1 MPYPYRIGNGV
12 YLTVIL
18 YYPDDVNYISGIM
31 PEEEFEPV
39 YVQDAKM
46 HWDLIDVFETTRQ
59 ALAFYAQEEVIV
71 LPDSY
76 EPEEFSATDGMVLVS
91 MYTVSE
97 MDFFNFDDDP
107 PSIYTR
113 TRDIGHVR
121 FAVPAYGYD
130 HGLAKAAAKASGY
143 ILDIEILP
151 TLSMDEVRRILDEHS
166 A

>member
-39 YVQDAKM
+39 YVPNAELR
-46 HWDLIDVFETTRQ
+46 WEPVDVFETIRQ

-76 EPEEFSATDGMVLVS
+76 ESEKLAITDGMVLVS

-143 ILDIEILP
+143 SLDIEILP